1 MKNLGRLISLAIG
14 LILVAVGIIIW
25 VKVDDAIHKEI
36 RNADIVLPENDKDEV
51 VNPWT
56 RFTGNENDPNNERIY
71 VFYAFNL
78 TNPQDVSDGDFP
90 KYQELGPYY
99 YKYVYERINHTLV
112 EDETV
117 LEFKLWKRYFPL
129 TPDQVPQY
137 KDARNPL
144 TDEIYHFNL
153 AYGAILS
160 QTGGEQPLALT
171 LVAATSQRLISTVNA
186 VSFQDQV
193 LAATSTGVLGKTFQ
207 GVATAL
213 GGVAAACAAWAGKD
227 PVSPQVPHFAVGS
240 FSGVASDINAAQCA
254 SLFDPTKAYSFTNSS
269 ATAEGFGLWAMATTT
284 PTPYLQLLKG
294 AVMQVHGLSSAQF
307 DVVFDWMT
315 QFKNNDV
322 MNTIIAMTPMCST
335 PGTCTKQ
342 DLGYLQWAN
351 QTGVFGGKSLADID
365 TTLPGKV
372 EFGLVEGMSLNL
384 ASTKILFNASMP
396 INLVDAKGIGAF
408 LKLLSNN
415 DYATI
420 INLTQM
426 SQAEIPKLY
435 HYYNYVQSL
444 LWNAIK
450 AKNGGP
456 IVKHTL
462 NSFIFDSTDPILQ
475 QLYPND
481 PSKWKSNPLQN
492 ITTIEEA
499 LATLPTDQSYTGK
512 DDTDKAQAPRTF
524 EGHLYVKYAE
534 NIPVSG
540 YHPEQ
545 LPPFL
550 LGEHNNPPISVFS
563 EEYARALTMERHI
576 VGSLEGLPYYRYT
589 VTKENWEKNDL
600 YFTQI
605 PYLLNLTSELGI
617 PVFISR
623 PRMKGLN
630 VGYFSKSGLDDMA
643 YDTADLDV
651 FADYEPRSG
660 KAIRGR
666 YSLQVN
672 AYIPGNQEETSPLYG
687 ALTKLR
693 GDVVHPMVWGVNEI
707 SATQKQIDVIGQAY
721 SIDAFRYA
729 LTTILMVVGGFLF
742 LVAGGLYILDIFEK
756 KVYL

>member
-71 VFYAFNL
+71 VFYAYNL
-78 TNPQDVSDGDFP
+78 TNPVETANNEFP
-90 KYQELGPYY
+90 KYTELGPYY
-99 YKYVYERINHTLV
+99 YKYVYERMNHTLL
-112 EDETV
+112 EDDTIV
-117 LEFKLWKRYFPL
+117 QFQFWKRYFPL

-137 KDARNPL
+137 PNARNPL

-160 QTGGEQPLALT
+160 QTQGELGLALT
-171 LVAATSQRLISTVNA
+171 LVSATATKLISSVNTLE
-186 VSFQDQV
+186 FQDQV
-193 LAATSTGVLGKTFQ
+193 LAASSCSVLGQTFA
-207 GVATAL
+207 GVKAAM
-213 GGVAAACAAWAGKD
+213 GSDAAACAAWAGSAT
-227 PVSPQVPHFAVGS
+227 VSPSVPHFAVGS
-240 FSGVASDINAAQCA
+240 FSGVPSTISEAKCL
-254 SLFDPTKAYSFTNSS
+254 SLFNPAKPYSFTNSS
-269 ATAEGFGLWAMATTT
+269 ATAEGFGLWAKAATYPNPFAGLIKQGVMA
-284 PTPYLQLLKG
+284 
-294 AVMQVHGLSSAQF
+294 AHGLTSEEF
-307 DVVFDWMT
+307 DIVFDWMNK
-315 QFKNNDV
+315 FKNADV
-322 MNTIIAMTPMCST
+322 LAAVLST
-335 PGTCTKQ
+335 TDICPSGTCAKA

-351 QTGVFGGKSLADID
+351 KNGVLGGKSLADLD
-365 TTLPGKV
+365 KTLPGKV

-384 ASTKILFNASMP
+384 ASTKILFNTASP
-396 INLVDAKGIGAF
+396 INLVTAQGLGAF
-408 LKLLSNN
+408 LSLLKAQ
-415 DYATI
+415 DYPKIIAATK
-420 INLTQM
+420 M
-426 SQAEIPKLY
+426 SQTEIPKLY
-435 HYYNYVQSL
+435 EYYTYVQNL
-444 LWNAIK
+444 LWGAIK

-462 NSFIFDSTDPILQ
+462 NSLIFDSVDPILAT
-475 QLYPND
+475 LYPND
-481 PSKWKSNPLQN
+481 ESKWKSNPLSN
-492 ITTIEEA
+492 ITTREEA
-499 LATLPTDQSYTGK
+499 AATLPFDQSYTGK
-512 DDTDKAQAPRTF
+512 DDTDKAQSPKTF
-524 EGHLYVKYAE
+524 EGHPYVKYAE
-534 NIPVSG
+534 QIPVSG

-545 LPPFL
+545 LPPYL
-550 LGEHNNPPISVFS
+550 LGEHSNPAISVFS

-589 VTKENWEKNDL
+589 VTPDNWAANPL
-600 YFTQI
+600 YFTEI

-630 VGYFSKSGLDDMA
+630 VGYFSKSGLADMA

-672 AYIPGNQEETSPLYG
+672 AYIPGDDEATSPLYG
-687 ALTKLR
+687 TLTKLR
-693 GDVVHPMVWGVNEI
+693 GDVVHPMIWGVNEI

-742 LVAGGLYILDIFEK
+742 LVAGGLFVLDIFEK
-756 KVYL
+756 KGKF